1 MGGIGRTADA
11 TMAILRDSVD
21 QVGLDADA
29 AMTHGNDAR
38 SLKRRE
44 TGLRKDFLN
53 PLRLK
58 SKRFLHMVLL

>member
-1 MGGIGRTADA
+1 
-11 TMAILRDSVD
+11 MAILRDSVD